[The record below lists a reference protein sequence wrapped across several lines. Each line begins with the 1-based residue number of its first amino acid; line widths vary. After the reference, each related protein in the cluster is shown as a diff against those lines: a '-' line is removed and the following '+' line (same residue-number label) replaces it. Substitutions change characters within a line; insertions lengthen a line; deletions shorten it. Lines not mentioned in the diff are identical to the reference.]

1 MHMGM
6 MATIASHFTHSYNTA
21 IHKTLML
28 VKAKV
33 LGKLKGE
40 MYGQQGVDHQTNSR
54 PIQDHGS

>member
-1 MHMGM
+1 M
-6 MATIASHFTHSYNTA
+6 MAIIASHFTHSYNRA

-54 PIQDHGS
+54 PIQDRGS

>member
-40 MYGQQGVDHQTNSR
+40 MYGQ
-54 PIQDHGS
+54 